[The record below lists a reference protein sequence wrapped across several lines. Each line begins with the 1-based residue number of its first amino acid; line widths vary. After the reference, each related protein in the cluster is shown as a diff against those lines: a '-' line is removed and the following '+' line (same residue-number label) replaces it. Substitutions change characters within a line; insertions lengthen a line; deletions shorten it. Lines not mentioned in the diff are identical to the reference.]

1 MTPPLTPQPWT
12 LLGVAPGADTDT
24 IKRAFRRQAMRHHPD
39 RDASPDAAERFRLIH
54 AAYEQLLHAHHER
67 RPDPIPP
74 ARPTG
79 RCAATRAA
87 SACRH
92 VERTTA
98 RDRFLFRA
106 LHATGLCFG
115 LTVVAGAGLGAAFLE
130 QGHLHLLLTL
140 PGLAIIPDSI
150 AGLRR

>member
-1 MTPPLTPQPWT
+1 MPPPHTPQPWT
-12 LLGVAPGADTDT
+12 LLGVPPGADTDT

-39 RDASPDAAERFRLIH
+39 RDASPDAAERFRRIH
-54 AAYEQLLHAHHER
+54 AAYEQLLRMQHAR
-67 RPDPIPP
+67 GTAPQRPVTDKRAP
-74 ARPTG
+74 ARP
-79 RCAATRAA
+79 AP
-87 SACRH
+87 ACPC
-92 VERTTA
+92 VSPPTA
-98 RDRFLFRA
+98 RERFLFRA

-115 LTVVAGAGLGAAFLE
+115 VAVVAGAGLGAAFLE